1 MSATSVPIA
10 PAIETPRGE
19 KTHLP
24 GELGVWAFIIGDMI
38 IFSLFFVL
46 FVFSRA
52 QNVALYTQSQETL
65 VQFYGAINT
74 FLMLSSSWFVA
85 LAIHAARE
93 NFANITR
100 RLIVLA
106 GVCGAGFVVMKIFEY
121 SEKFSAGHFI
131 TTNDFYMYYYMLTG
145 IHLLHVL
152 IGLLVLTFL
161 WYTANRETL
170 DDKCVNVLESGASFW
185 HMVDILWIILFAL
198 FYLMK

>member
-1 MSATSVPIA
+1 MSATSEPMA
-10 PAIETPRGE
+10 ASIETPQAA
-19 KTHLP
+19 KPHLP

-46 FVFSRA
+46 FVFDRSL
-52 QNVALYTQSQETL
+52 NVPLYSQSQETL

-74 FLMLSSSWFVA
+74 FLMLTSSWFVA

-93 NFANITR
+93 NFAKITR
-100 RLIVLA
+100 RLIILA
-106 GVCGAGFVVMKIFEY
+106 GVCGVGFVVTKFFEY
-121 SEKFSAGHFI
+121 SEKFKAGYFI

-145 IHLLHVL
+145 IHLLHVV
-152 IGLLVLTFL
+152 IGMLVLVFL
-161 WYTANRETL
+161 WNTASREIL
-170 DDKCVNVLESGASFW
+170 DEKCVNVLESGASFW